1 MRAQTRTIDRV
12 FNDHWPWTARWSI
25 TTLSRQFAFGRA
37 RTTGNSILGQNIM
50 KQPSKWRWV
59 RRTLG
64 IALVA
69 LIAVAIQVIF
79 FRPFSL
85 NVFYYKTF
93 ASFALNSP
101 QLLSTEFGIG
111 FYNDELDDNSR
122 AAEER
127 DIALLRKAHAQL
139 LQYDRPEE
147 ASDALSYDIL
157 ADFLSSQIEGL
168 EYDQYGYS
176 ITQRGG
182 HYSGVIDFMSSQHDI
197 EDAGDA
203 EDYLSRVSQIPR
215 VIDNEILSV
224 RHEQSLGTV
233 PPTFIIDK
241 ILDNLG
247 NIITDEVAD
256 HPLVIDF
263 TTKVNAL
270 EDLSADEK
278 DDLIDQMLTLTRS
291 DVNPAYQ
298 RLVSTI
304 EALRESST
312 TDAGVWKFPRGE
324 DYYQHRI
331 RAMTTTDYTA
341 DQLHTI
347 GLSEVDRILDEMQAT
362 LNAEGY
368 TGMTVAEG
376 MAALNLEDRF
386 LYPDTDEG
394 RAQILADYQSIIDEI
409 NAGIDQAFDI
419 RPSTGVE
426 VRRTPEYRQKTAA
439 GGSYR
444 GPSQDGSRPGI
455 FYANLYD
462 ITATPKFGM
471 RTLAYHEAVPGHHF
485 QIAIKT
491 ELEGLPIFRSFIGFT
506 AFSEGWALYAEQLAW
521 EMGFQEDP
529 YDNLGRLQ
537 AELMRAVRLV
547 VDTGIHHKR
556 WTREQAI
563 EYFASTTGQAMSDV
577 ESEIERYIVWPGQAL
592 AYKVGMLK
600 ILELRDKAE
609 QALGD
614 RYDIRDFHNVV
625 LTSGGVPMSL
635 LEQLVDDYIARTL
648 QGETS

>member
-1 MRAQTRTIDRV
+1 
-12 FNDHWPWTARWSI
+12 
-25 TTLSRQFAFGRA
+25 
-37 RTTGNSILGQNIM
+37 M

-59 RRTLG
+59 RRGLA
-64 IALVA
+64 IAFLA
-69 LIAVAIQVIF
+69 LTVFAVQTIF
-79 FRPFSL
+79 FRPVSL
-85 NVFYYKTF
+85 NVFYYKIF
-93 ASFALNSP
+93 AEFALESP
-101 QLLSTEFGIG
+101 QLMSTEFGIG
-111 FYNDELDDNSR
+111 FYNDELDDNSK

-127 DIALLRKAHAQL
+127 SIALLKKDHEQL
-139 LQYDRPEE
+139 LKYDRDALNAEE
-147 ASDALSYDIL
+147 KLSYDIL

-182 HYSGVIDFMSSQHDI
+182 SYSGVVDFMSSRHDI
-197 EDAGDA
+197 DDKGDA

-215 VIDNEILSV
+215 VIDNEILSI
-224 RHEQSLGTV
+224 REEQSLGTV
-233 PPTFIIDK
+233 PPTFIIAK
-241 ILDNLG
+241 ILDNLS
-247 NIITDEVAD
+247 NINTPDVAD

-263 TTKVNAL
+263 ITKVEAL
-270 EDLSADEK
+270 EELSPEDKGA
-278 DDLIDQMLTLTRS
+278 LIDRMQALTQS
-291 DVNPAYQ
+291 DLKPAYD
-298 RLVSTI
+298 RLASTMEDLQKI
-304 EALRESST
+304 ST

-324 DYYQHRI
+324 EYYQHRI

-341 DQLHTI
+341 DELHAI
-347 GLSEVDRILDEMQAT
+347 GLSEVDRILSEMQAI
-362 LNAEGY
+362 LGAEGY
-368 TGMTVAEG
+368 TGMTVADG

-394 RAQILADYQSIIDEI
+394 RAQILADYQTLIDEI
-409 NAGIDQAFDI
+409 DAGIDQAFDI
-419 RPSTGVE
+419 RPKTGVE
-426 VRRTPEYRQKTAA
+426 VKRTPEYRQKTAA

-485 QIAIKT
+485 QVAIKT
-491 ELEGLPIFRSFIGFT
+491 ELEGLPIFRNFIGFT
-506 AFSEGWALYAEQLAW
+506 AFSEGWALYSEQLAW
-521 EMGFQEDP
+521 EMGFLSDP

-547 VDTGIHHKR
+547 VDTGLHHKR
-556 WTREQAI
+556 WTREEAI
-563 EYFASTTGQAMSDV
+563 EYFASTTGQAMTDV

-600 ILELRDKAE
+600 ILELRAKSE
-609 QALGD
+609 QALGEK
-614 RYDIRDFHNVV
+614 YDIRDFHNVV
-625 LTSGGVPMSL
+625 LMSGGVPMSL

-648 QGETS
+648 AGEAS